1 METMR
6 ELVLHRVPSLDL
18 VLLREANTFLRKY
31 LYFSRPDLD

>member
-18 VLLREANTFLRKY
+18 VLLLEANTFLRKY
-31 LYFSRPDLD
+31 LFFPHPDLD